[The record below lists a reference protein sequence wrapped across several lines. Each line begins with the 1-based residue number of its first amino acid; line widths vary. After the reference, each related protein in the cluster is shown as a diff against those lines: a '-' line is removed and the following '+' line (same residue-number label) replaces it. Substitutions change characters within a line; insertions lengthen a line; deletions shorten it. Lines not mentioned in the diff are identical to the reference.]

1 MTPDQSIVPFHRS
14 FILAK
19 VIYLDKVNDLS
30 RSELDLLNIE
40 TLAAL
45 QEARHNYDLI
55 EDKQSEEA
63 SGEYRRIKMAGYF
76 QAAIQIALQNR

>member
-1 MTPDQSIVPFHRS
+1 MTQDQSIVPFHRS

-19 VIYLDKVNDLS
+19 VIYLDKVKELTS
-30 RSELDLLNIE
+30 GELDMLNVE

-45 QEARHNYDLI
+45 QDARHNYDLI
-55 EDKQSEEA
+55 ENKQSEEA

-76 QAAIQIALQNR
+76 QAAIQIELQNR

>member
-1 MTPDQSIVPFHRS
+1 M
-14 FILAK
+14 
-19 VIYLDKVNDLS
+19 
-30 RSELDLLNIE
+30 LNIE

-63 SGEYRRIKMAGYF
+63 SGEYRRMKMAGYF
-76 QAAIQIALQNR
+76 QAAIQIALQSR